1 MRIGLMVEGQ
11 NGLTWERW
19 THILGLA
26 ERLGFPT
33 VFRSDHYFIGP
44 PQDSLEAYLSFA
56 VAARE
61 TKRIRFGPLVT
72 PVTFRSPVDV
82 ARMAAQVDLLSGGRF
97 VMGLGAG
104 WNDAE
109 HKAYG
114 IPFPPVKERMDRLEE
129 ALQLMQALWKE
140 SPATFAGKHYQLDRA
155 DLKPKPTAGR
165 PPILIGGSGEQRTL
179 RIVAKYANEWNCV
192 NLAPGAY
199 ADKVGVLERHCEAEG
214 RDPATIARSMMTFA
228 VIGPDEETLDRGTR
242 RLMGMWGA
250 RDGMTPAE
258 YRAGM
263 RQRGL
268 LAGGTDEIVDTLGKL
283 AEQGLQEIDF
293 QHFDFDDDTVP
304 QYIAAE
310 LAPRVRDL

>member
-19 THILGLA
+19 IHILGLA

-61 TKRIRFGPLVT
+61 TRSIRFGPLVT

-82 ARMAAQVDLLSGGRF
+82 GRMAAQIDLLSGGRF

-104 WNDAE
+104 WNEAE
-109 HKAYG
+109 HNAYG
-114 IPFPPVKERMDRLEE
+114 IPFPAVKERMDRLEE
-129 ALQLMQALWKE
+129 ALQLVQTLWSE
-140 SPATFAGKHYQLDRA
+140 SPATFQGKHYQLDGA
-155 DLKPKPTAGR
+155 DLKPKPTGGR
-165 PPILIGGSGEQRTL
+165 PPILIGGSGEKRLL
-179 RIVAKYANEWNCV
+179 RMVARYASEWNCV
-192 NLAPGAY
+192 NLAPDAY
-199 ADKVGVLERHCEAEG
+199 AGKVAVLERHCEAEG
-214 RDPATIARSMMTFA
+214 RDPATIGRSMMTFA
-228 VIGPDEETLDRGTR
+228 VLGPDEATLDRGTR

-250 RDGMTPAE
+250 REGMAPAE

-263 RQRGL
+263 RARGL
-268 LAGGTDEIVDTLGKL
+268 LAGGTDEIVDTLGQL
-283 AEQGLQEIDF
+283 AERGLQEIDF
-293 QHFDFDDDTVP
+293 QHFDFEDDTVP

-310 LAPRVRDL
+310 LAPKVRDL

>member
-19 THILGLA
+19 IHILGLA

-56 VAARE
+56 LAARE

-82 ARMAAQVDLLSGGRF
+82 ARMAAQVSLLSGGRF

-109 HKAYG
+109 HRAYG
-114 IPFPPVKERMDRLEE
+114 IHFPAVKERMNRLEE
-129 ALQLMQALWKE
+129 ALQLMQTLWRD
-140 SPATFAGKHYQLDRA
+140 SPATFTGRYYQLEGA
-155 DLKPKPTAGR
+155 DLKPKPAAGQ
-165 PPILIGGSGEQRTL
+165 PPILIGGSGEKRTL
-179 RIVAKYANEWNCV
+179 RLVARYANEWNCV

-199 ADKVGVLERHCEAEG
+199 AEKVAVLERHCEAED
-214 RDPATIARSMMTFA
+214 RDPSTIARSMMTFA
-228 VIGPDEETLDRGTR
+228 VLGPDEETLDRGTR

-250 RDGMTPAE
+250 REGMAPAE

-283 AEQGLQEIDF
+283 ADEGLEEIDF

-304 QYIAAE
+304 QYIAAD
-310 LAPRVRDL
+310 LMPQVRDL

>member
-140 SPATFAGKHYQLDRA
+140 SPATFTGKHYQLDAA

-199 ADKVGVLERHCEAEG
+199 ADKVGVLERHCEREG

-250 RDGMTPAE
+250 REGMTPAE

-310 LAPRVRDL
+310 LAPRVWDL